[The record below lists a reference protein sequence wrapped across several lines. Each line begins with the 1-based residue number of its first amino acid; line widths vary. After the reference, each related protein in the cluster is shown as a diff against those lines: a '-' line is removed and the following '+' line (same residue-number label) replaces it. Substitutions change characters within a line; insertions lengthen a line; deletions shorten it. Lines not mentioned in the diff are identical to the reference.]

1 MEIMTSRMLTQ
12 HTALSNQ
19 DKFISTMQH
28 LQSAVK
34 TLEGAL
40 PKLDLSLVAAEHPE
54 AFDGSGK
61 PYPASEHIATGD
73 GPSPPTSQRD
83 NIHTVWVEDA
93 PGGAAFP
100 YSLFYVYYEQY
111 GYIRGIAL
119 QNILVAIAAVVLA
132 VMMVTNVW
140 TAFWVMIMV
149 LCSVIDIVGLVWLC
163 NPADEDVVVDGDP
176 GAERFGVD
184 INAVSVVNLVA
195 ACGLCVEFAVH
206 TAQAFSV
213 RGGTSDE
220 RARAAL
226 SEMGSSV
233 FTGITVTKCVG
244 VMVLR
249 WAPS

>member
-1 MEIMTSRMLTQ
+1 
-12 HTALSNQ
+12 
-19 DKFISTMQH
+19 
-28 LQSAVK
+28 
-34 TLEGAL
+34 
-40 PKLDLSLVAAEHPE
+40 
-54 AFDGSGK
+54 
-61 PYPASEHIATGD
+61 
-73 GPSPPTSQRD
+73 
-83 NIHTVWVEDA
+83 
-93 PGGAAFP
+93 
-100 YSLFYVYYEQY
+100 
-111 GYIRGIAL
+111 
-119 QNILVAIAAVVLA
+119 
-132 VMMVTNVW
+132 
-140 TAFWVMIMV
+140 
-149 LCSVIDIVGLVWLC
+149 
-163 NPADEDVVVDGDP
+163 VDGDP